1 MRMSPE
7 ASPGERTIGTARLR
21 IVKGDITALA
31 CDAIVNAA
39 NDRLW
44 MGGGVAGAIKR
55 RGGDEIEREAVRR
68 GPVPIGQAVATGAGR
83 LPARYVIHAVTMGQD
98 LETSEQ
104 SIRAATQSA
113 LRLADQLGLR
123 SVALPALGTGVGG
136 FPIDQ
141 AAQAMLEETARH
153 LEAVGRPAEV
163 VFALYDDSA
172 YAVFA
177 DALRRLTETIGPE

>member
-1 MRMSPE
+1 
-7 ASPGERTIGTARLR
+7 
-21 IVKGDITALA
+21 
-31 CDAIVNAA
+31 
-39 NDRLW
+39 
-44 MGGGVAGAIKR
+44 
-55 RGGDEIEREAVRR
+55 
-68 GPVPIGQAVATGAGR
+68 
-83 LPARYVIHAVTMGQD
+83 VIHAVTMGQD